1 MDPHLPIAQKMLT
14 FLYLAHFLL
23 FNITLYKIQEIN
35 I

>member
-1 MDPHLPIAQKMLT
+1 MNSHLSTTQNMLT

>member
-1 MDPHLPIAQKMLT
+1 MDSHQPTTQKMLT